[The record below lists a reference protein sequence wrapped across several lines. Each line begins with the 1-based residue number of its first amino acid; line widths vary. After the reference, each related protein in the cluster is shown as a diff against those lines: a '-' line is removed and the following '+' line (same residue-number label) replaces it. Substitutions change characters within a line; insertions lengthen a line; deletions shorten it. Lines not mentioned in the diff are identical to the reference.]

1 MKKEVKILLYLHL
14 FFVAGLVYTFFD
26 ILNMIVD
33 DPLTNAITDEELSD
47 TYNDSSPQLI
57 PKIIH
62 QTYKTKDIPEH
73 WKAGQQA
80 CIDLHPDYE
89 YKLWT
94 DDIMEEFMEKEYPWF
109 LETYLSY
116 GENIQRAD
124 AIRYFILYHYGGIY
138 IDLDDGCQ
146 RKLDPLLRYPSFFRK
161 TSPLGIS
168 NDVIGSAQGH
178 PLMLKLTKK
187 LKGYNINYFNVPYW
201 TIMAST
207 GPMFVSMIWEQY
219 KRNDG
224 GKDYKIL
231 QPHQYKNSL
240 GSFFKISEGSSWHS
254 SDSNFIFKM
263 GAHILGCVV
272 FGFIVFFII
281 FYTEY
286 IFYKSLQNFSLQEC
300 ANSINAMGQFFI
312 RLVKSLVKFVV
323 LYVINPLKHVLHL
336 DSVFASS
343 TYQQLQQQSQGMDQS
358 SSSKNNTNNNNN
370 NNNIINNNKNSKNK
384 NASTDQQLQQ
394 QYKRLR
400 KDSNLPVRLNL
411 LLDLEKNGDIENL

>member
-14 FFVAGLVYTFFD
+14 FFISGLVYIFFD

-33 DPLTNAITDEELSD
+33 DPLTNAITDEELSEAS
-47 TYNDSSPQLI
+47 NDSFALQQQQLI

-62 QTYKTKDIPEH
+62 QTYKTNDIPEH

-94 DDIMEEFMEKEYPWF
+94 DDIMEEFMRKEYPWF
-109 LETYLSY
+109 LDTYLSY

-146 RKLDPLLRYPSFFRK
+146 RKLDPLLKYPSFFRK

-168 NDVIGSAQGH
+168 NDVIGSKPGH

-224 GKDYKIL
+224 GKAYKIL
-231 QPHQYKNSL
+231 QPHQYKNGL

-281 FYTEY
+281 FYMEY

-300 ANSINAMGQFFI
+300 ANSINAMGQFCAKLI
-312 RLVKSLVKFVV
+312 KSFVRVIV
-323 LYVINPLKHVLHL
+323 LYVINPLKGILHL
-336 DSVFASS
+336 NSLFGVSS
-343 TYQQLQQQSQGMDQS
+343 SYQQLQQSQGM
-358 SSSKNNTNNNNN
+358 NENTNNNNN
-370 NNNIINNNKNSKNK
+370 SSKNNKT
-384 NASTDQQLQQ
+384 STDQQLQQ
-394 QYKRLR
+394 QYRRLR